1 MKAPKNAIT
10 KDDISAIDQLE
21 FWKMVKLNFTEHNP
35 SITVYVGEGEWIAV
49 ANWLYENWDIIGGL
63 SFLPRNDHVY
73 QLAPYEEINE
83 SRYTDLVKKL
93 GEIDFSKIITYEKT
107 DESDLKKEV
116 ACAGGMCEII

>member
-1 MKAPKNAIT
+1 M
-10 KDDISAIDQLE
+10 
-21 FWKMVKLNFTEHNP
+21 
-35 SITVYVGEGEWIAV
+35 TVYVGAHEWIGV
-49 ANWLYENWDIIGGL
+49 ANWIYSNWDMVGGL

-83 SRYTDLVKKL
+83 EKFNHMVKRL

-107 DESDLKKEV
+107 DETDIKKEV